1 MRSVVILALVMVAL
15 GCAAEATDNQPATQA
30 SDQSRL
36 AGTVLEMLDASNYT
50 YLRIQTSD
58 GEAWAAVPQARL
70 EIGSEVSI
78 ANPQPMANFESKTLG
93 RSFETIY
100 FGTLDNQPASSPGAK
115 PAANPHGGMQGEI
128 GRVANTLDL
137 NAAAIEVA
145 KAEGANGRTVAEL
158 YAEMDGL
165 SGKTVVLRGRVVKY
179 SAGIM
184 GRNWIHLQDGTGDAA
199 AGSNDITVTSSATT
213 AVGDIV
219 LIEGTVAVDKDFGSG
234 YRYAV
239 IVEDAQVK

>member
-1 MRSVVILALVMVAL
+1 MRSVVILALVMVGL
-15 GCAAEATDNQPATQA
+15 GCAAEATDNQPATQTA
-30 SDQSRL
+30 DQNRL
-36 AGTVLEMLDASNYT
+36 AGTVLEILDASNYT
-50 YLRIQTSD
+50 YLRIQTPD

-70 EIGSEVSI
+70 EIGSEVVI

-100 FGTLDNQPASSPGAK
+100 FGTLENRPG
-115 PAANPHGGMQGEI
+115 ANPHEGMQGEM
-128 GRVANTLDL
+128 GKVANTLDPD
-137 NAAAIEVA
+137 AAAIEVA

-165 SGKTVVLRGRVVKY
+165 SGKTVVLRGKVVKY
-179 SAGIM
+179 SADIM

-199 AGSNDITVTSSATT
+199 AGTNDITVTSSAAT

-239 IVEDAQVK
+239 IVEDALIK